1 MSETKKDKP
10 NIENN
15 VAETL
20 EDTNEEKVLY
30 EWIAPERAFQRREKD
45 FWITAVAILVLVAVI
60 FIFIKEFFLIIALG
74 SLMFMFYVLS
84 TVPPADVRYRITNR
98 GIYFGEI
105 AYYWDIIEKFWFKK
119 SLSTEMIHFGTVL
132 KFPRLISL
140 VILPKDQEK
149 LKELII
155 KRVPLV
161 ENPPSIIDKLT
172 AWFAKR
178 LPLEDRITKTK
189 TQEKKA

>member
-1 MSETKKDKP
+1 MSETKKNPTD
-10 NIENN
+10 IEKKIE
-15 VAETL
+15 ETL
-20 EDTNEEKVLY
+20 EDINEEKVLY

-98 GIYFGEI
+98 GIYFGETH
-105 AYYWDIIEKFWFKK
+105 YYWEILEKFWFKK
-119 SLSTEMIHFGTVL
+119 SLSTEMVHFGTVL
-132 KFPRLISL
+132 KFPNLVSL
-140 VILPKDQEK
+140 VILHKDEEK
-149 LKELII
+149 LKDILIKKI
-155 KRVPLV
+155 PLV
-161 ENPPSIIDKLT
+161 ENPPSVIDKLT

-178 LPLEDRITKTK
+178 LPLEDRAVKTK

>member
-1 MSETKKDKP
+1 MSETKKDIP

-15 VAETL
+15 IADPL
-20 EDTNEEKVLY
+20 NDLNEEKVLY
-30 EWIAPERAFQRREKD
+30 EWTAPERAFQRREKD

-84 TVPPADVRYRITNR
+84 TVPPANVLYRITNR

-105 AYYWDIIEKFWFKK
+105 VYYWDVLEKFWFKK
-119 SLSTEMIHFGTVL
+119 SLSTEMVHFGTTL
-132 KFPRLISL
+132 KFPHLVSL
-140 VILPKDQEK
+140 VIIPKDETK
-149 LKELII
+149 LKEIII
-155 KRVPLV
+155 KKIPLV

-178 LPLEDRITKTK
+178 LPLEDRTVKTK